1 VGNREAD
8 SNYDIK
14 ADSEGLVGLS
24 ISQLLSCA
32 PIHPQPGLFSTYQII
47 FYRWGKIGSECPH
60 ILIMSSPLVDFGVS
74 YVFAIY
80 IYIYMYLKFSAL
92 LAKVKEEAKMYKA
105 FETYCPYFV
114 VFSNLLT

>member
-80 IYIYMYLKFSAL
+80 IYIYVSEIFCTTSKS
-92 LAKVKEEAKMYKA
+92 KGGSQNV
-105 FETYCPYFV
+105 
-114 VFSNLLT
+114 